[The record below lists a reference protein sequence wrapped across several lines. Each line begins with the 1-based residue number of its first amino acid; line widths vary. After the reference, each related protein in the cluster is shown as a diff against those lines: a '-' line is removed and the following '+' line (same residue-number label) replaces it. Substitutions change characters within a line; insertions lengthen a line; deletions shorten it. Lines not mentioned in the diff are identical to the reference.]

1 MYEFA
6 CWEMALGSGVW
17 GSNSGIRLNGK
28 ELSPTEPFRL
38 ANLDQQSLKGNGEI

>member
-1 MYEFA
+1 MYVLA

-28 ELSPTEPFRL
+28 ELSPAEPFRL